1 MPDIL
6 DSFPQA
12 SFAGV
17 AFPYT
22 KIGIHGALNYHLHT
36 YLHRPGGEIE
46 SLGRKPY
53 EFTFHCEFHTSM
65 RAWTRAYPELLA
77 TLIDLFESEV
87 TANLVVPNVGTVRA
101 KAIKWPRNL
110 SAKIRSGESVE
121 FVFLEDSQNQLVTT
135 SVPAFSMA
143 AVPIQAAVLSDV
155 VSARGLDP
163 GLLDALLNA
172 VAELTAARD
181 QAELMG
187 ALVAQQAER
196 VMSACAI
203 LESLALFNDP
213 MNWPVLDAL
222 RDVWASAYAVDLD
235 ALQHSLPLDSYFVP
249 RTMTV
254 SEVSIAVYNDTSHA
268 LELLQL
274 NAFDDALAIPPG
286 AIVKHYAVLGSA

>member
-6 DSFPQA
+6 DALSKA

-22 KIGIHGALNYHLHT
+22 KIGIHGGLNYHLHT

-53 EFTFHCEFHTSM
+53 EFTFTCEFHSTM
-65 RAWTRAYPELLA
+65 RIWAHAYPELLA
-77 TLIDLFESEV
+77 QLVNLFETEV
-87 TANLVVPNVGTVRA
+87 TASLVVPNVGTVQA
-101 KAIKWPRNL
+101 KAIKWPRSL
-110 SAKIRSGESVE
+110 STKIRSGESVE
-121 FVFLEDSQNQLVTT
+121 FVFLEDSQTQLVT
-135 SVPAFSMA
+135 SVQAFSMA
-143 AVPIQAAVLSDV
+143 AVPIQAAVLSAA
-155 VSARGLDP
+155 VSAQGLDP
-163 GLLDALLNA
+163 SLLDDLMNA
-172 VAELTAARD
+172 VAALTAIQD

-187 ALVAQQAER
+187 AILSQRAEQ
-196 VMSACAI
+196 VMNACAV
-203 LESLALFNDP
+203 LESLVLFNDP

-222 RDVWASAYAVDLD
+222 RDVWASANAVDLD
-235 ALQHSLPLDSYFVP
+235 ALQEALPIDTFFVP

-254 SEVSIAVYNDTSHA
+254 SEVSIAVYSDTTHA
-268 LELLQL
+268 MELLQL